1 MLNIIQS
8 AFLGGHEKYVRT
20 EVGTHTNIYMLYQD
34 LQFCEGLGKD
44 KYCVSTGFVAM
55 LTTVTVSILLKYFNK
70 AEFMAA

>member
-1 MLNIIQS
+1 MLGFDYNPPSLISVIC
-8 AFLGGHEKYVRT
+8 FHM
-20 EVGTHTNIYMLYQD
+20 HIYFYTYYHLYQD

-55 LTTVTVSILLKYFNK
+55 LTTVTVSFLLKYFNK